1 MTQEEWDL
9 HDKRMK
15 EIEVQYAEAMYELAK
30 DDGWDEK
37 GPRMAAL
44 KERLDQPVQR
54 WKCPICYKIV
64 EELPCPECGYEAPL
78 AMCHKDHVCTCL
90 NPISEKIRFCEVCG
104 SAICPC
110 GSHDVEVHT
119 RITGYINALSGFNA
133 GKAQEVKDRVRNVT
147 DGKTWRRVNGKDD
160 V

>member
-1 MTQEEWDL
+1 MTQEEWDTYEKHL
-9 HDKRMK
+9 K
-15 EIEVQYAEAMYELAK
+15 EIEVKYAEALEMLAE
-30 DDGWDEK
+30 DDGPEE
-37 GPRMAAL
+37 PIIIHRH
-44 KERLDQPVQR
+44 RF
-54 WKCPICYKIV
+54 KCPICYSIV
-64 EELPCPECGYEAPL
+64 DSQPCPMCGYATPAP
-78 AMCHKDHVCTCL
+78 MCHEDHVCTCL

-133 GKAQEVKDRVRNVT
+133 GKAQEVKDRVRNNIA
-147 DGKTWRRVNGKDD
+147 GGEWKRANGKDD

>member
-9 HDKRMK
+9 HDKRMH
-15 EIEVQYAEAMYELAK
+15 EILTRMGEAFLEIAK
-30 DDGWDEK
+30 DDGVVDTPIYK
-37 GPRMAAL
+37 
-44 KERLDQPVQR
+44 QR
-54 WKCPICYKIV
+54 YKCPICYKIV
-64 EELPCPECGYEAPL
+64 EELPCPECGYTCPL
-78 AMCHKDHVCTCL
+78 PMCREDHVCTCL
-90 NPISEKIRFCEVCG
+90 MPISEKIRFCEVCG

-147 DGKTWRRVNGKDD
+147 DGKTWKRVNGKDD
-160 V
+160 

>member
-9 HDKRMK
+9 HDQRMK
-15 EIEVQYAEAMYELAK
+15 KIAEECREALEILAP
-30 DDGWDEK
+30 DDGFVECEGVHK
-37 GPRMAAL
+37 M
-44 KERLDQPVQR
+44 R

-64 EELPCPECGYEAPL
+64 EELPCPECGYEKPV

-90 NPISEKIRFCEVCG
+90 MPISEKITFCKVCG

-133 GKAQEVKDRVRNVT
+133 GKAQEVKDRIRNNVVG
-147 DGKTWRRVNGKDD
+147 DEWKRANGQDD
-160 V
+160 